1 MRSGTL
7 VKKIIPPVIPYLIVI
22 FGLVVFHNAWLAILT
37 YHAGMLIVLL
47 LAKEKLSLKRVFEN
61 RKYFIVLAGSL
72 AGAAG
77 GSLFYFVWPWLGLN
91 GDISSYTRSIGLT
104 SAIWPGFLAYFVL
117 VNPVIEEYYWRGFL
131 AGGQKGISLNDVWFS
146 GYHLLV
152 LAGLISPLWLV
163 VVFISLTFAAWF
175 WRQINCRNGGLLA
188 SMVSHLAADVAV
200 MFTILAMSVNSF

>member
-1 MRSGTL
+1 MTKTKVFAS
-7 VKKIIPPVIPYLIVI
+7 IIPYLAVI

-37 YHAGMLIVLL
+37 YHAGMLVVLL
-47 LAKEKLSLKRVFEN
+47 VAKEKLSLKRVFDN
-61 RKYFIVLAGSL
+61 PKYFIVLAGAL

-77 GSLFYFVWPWLGLN
+77 GGLLYFVWPWLGLN
-91 GDISSYTRSIGLT
+91 GNVSAYTSSIGLT
-104 SAIWPGFLAYFVL
+104 AAGWPGFLAYFVL

-131 AGGQKGISLNDVWFS
+131 AGGQKGISLSDVWFS

-175 WRQINCRNGGLLA
+175 WRQMNRWNGGLLA
-188 SMVSHLAADVAV
+188 STVSHLTADIAV